1 MENVIMDFLRARGFS
16 VNKNGGICEGITCN
30 IMQTCKRLFY
40 FKIENNEVKLIAG
53 EYINSE
59 GWFDYENYELK
70 VIEDRL
76 NLDIKEKVLN
86 C

>member
-1 MENVIMDFLRARGFS
+1 MENVIIDFLRARGFS

-30 IMQTCKRLFY
+30 VMQTCKRIIY
-40 FKIENNEVKLIAG
+40 FKIEDNQVKLVAG

-76 NLDIKEKVLN
+76 NLDIKDKVFK